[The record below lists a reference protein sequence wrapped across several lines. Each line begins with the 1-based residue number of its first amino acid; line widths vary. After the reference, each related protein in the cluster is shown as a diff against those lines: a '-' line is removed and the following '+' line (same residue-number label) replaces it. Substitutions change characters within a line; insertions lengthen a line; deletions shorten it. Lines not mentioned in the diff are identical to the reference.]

1 MADKLHSKNAMLF
14 VLITVMINSIGF
26 GIMIPVLPDLLK
38 LLTSL
43 PNNQAV
49 IGGMWLTF
57 VFAFFQFICMPIV
70 GGLSD
75 RFGRRPVMLL
85 SLFGLAIDYFIMGF
99 APTVAFLFIGRIIA
113 GAFGATFT
121 TANAYIADISP
132 PETRAQNFGL
142 VGATFGIGF
151 MLGPVIGGLIGS
163 EFGPRAPFIA
173 AGIIS
178 LLNVVYGLIF
188 LPETL
193 AIEKRRPFSWKRS
206 NPFGSIKSLGR
217 IKGVKSLIFI
227 LFLLGTAHTVYPTTY
242 TFSTQEGLGWT
253 SGDVGLSLGAF
264 GIASMIVQGGLIRI
278 IIPKIGLFWAGMIG
292 IISAI
297 IAYTMMGSADKG
309 WIIYAAGPFAA
320 FAGLYGPSLTNM
332 MSSRI
337 SESEQGELQGAIG
350 AAQGL
355 AMMIGPFM
363 MAGMFYYFGD
373 NDNKGI
379 KALATFP
386 ENISKLGQHLGE
398 IVPHTFSIIKHL
410 LKIHK
415 NPDLIASFS
424 VPYIPGAPF
433 LTAAFLAFIAFGTY
447 IMVTNKA
454 DREARYEANTAM
466 NSEAAE

>member
-1 MADKLHSKNAMLF
+1 MTGDTVNKPHSKNAMLF

-38 LLTSL
+38 LLTNL
-43 PNNQAV
+43 PNNEAV
-49 IGGMWLTF
+49 IYGMWLTF
-57 VFAFFQFICMPIV
+57 VFALFQFICMPIV

-75 RFGRRPVMLL
+75 RYGRRPIMLL

-99 APTVAFLFIGRIIA
+99 APTVAFLFLGRIVA
-113 GAFGATFT
+113 GAFGATFS

-142 VGATFGIGF
+142 VGASFGIGF
-151 MLGPVIGGLIGS
+151 MLGPVVGGLIGN

-178 LLNVVYGLIF
+178 LLNVIYGLIF

-193 AIEKRRPFSWKRS
+193 AEDKRRPFSWKRS

-217 IKGVKSLIFI
+217 VKGVRGLIFI
-227 LFLLGTAHTVYPTTY
+227 LFLLATAHTVYPTTY

-264 GIASMIVQGGLIRI
+264 GIASMIVQGGLIRV
-278 IIPKIGLFWAGMIG
+278 IIPKVGLFWAGTIG

-309 WIIYAAGPFAA
+309 WVIYAAGPFAA

-332 MSSRI
+332 MSSRV

-355 AMMIGPFM
+355 ALMIGPFL
-363 MAGMFYYFGD
+363 MAGMFWRYGD
-373 NDNKGI
+373 TKLKTSSGLI
-379 KALATFP
+379 SFP
-386 ENISKLGQHLGE
+386 ENI
-398 IVPHTFSIIKHL
+398 IKMTENL
-410 LKIHK
+410 FGGIL
-415 NPDLIASFS
+415 
-424 VPYIPGAPF
+424 PYIPGAPF
-433 LTAAFLAFIAFGTY
+433 LMASLLAIIAFATFLL
-447 IMVTNKA
+447 VTTKA
-454 DREARYEANTAM
+454 DRQARYEPNPE
-466 NSEAAE
+466 SAE

>member
-1 MADKLHSKNAMLF
+1 MNGKAVNNKNAMLF

-38 LLTSL
+38 LLTNL
-43 PNNQAV
+43 PNNEAV
-49 IGGMWLTF
+49 IYGMWLTF
-57 VFAFFQFICMPIV
+57 VFALFQFICMPIV

-75 RFGRRPVMLL
+75 RFGRRPIMLL

-99 APTVAFLFIGRIIA
+99 APTVAFLFLGRIVA
-113 GAFGATFT
+113 GAFGATFS

-142 VGATFGIGF
+142 VGASFGIGF
-151 MLGPVIGGLIGS
+151 MLGPVVGGLIGN

-178 LLNVVYGLIF
+178 LLNVIYGFIF

-193 AIEKRRPFSWKRS
+193 AEDKRRPFDWKRS
-206 NPFGSIKSLGR
+206 NPLGSLLSLGR
-217 IKGVKSLIFI
+217 IKGVKSLIFV
-227 LFLLGTAHTVYPTTY
+227 LFLLAAAHTVYPTTY

-253 SGDVGLSLGAF
+253 SGDVGISLGAF

-278 IIPKIGLFWAGMIG
+278 IIPKVGLFWAGMIG
-292 IISAI
+292 IISTI

-309 WIIYAAGPFAA
+309 WVIYAAGPFAA

-332 MSSRI
+332 MSSRV

-355 AMMIGPFM
+355 ALMIGPFL
-363 MAGMFYYFGD
+363 MAGMFWRYGD
-373 NDNKGI
+373 TDLKTSSSLI
-379 KALATFP
+379 SFP
-386 ENISKLGQHLGE
+386 ENIVQMTENLFGE
-398 IVPHTFSIIKHL
+398 TM
-410 LKIHK
+410 
-415 NPDLIASFS
+415 
-424 VPYIPGAPF
+424 PYIPGAPF
-433 LTAAFLAFIAFGTY
+433 LMASLLAIIAFATFV
-447 IMVTNKA
+447 IVTTKA
-454 DREARYEANTAM
+454 DREARYSPETKPD
-466 NSEAAE
+466 SSSAE

>member
-1 MADKLHSKNAMLF
+1 MTGQSIKNPHSKNAMLF

-38 LLTSL
+38 LLTDL
-43 PNNQAV
+43 PNNEAV
-49 IGGMWLTF
+49 IYGMWLTF
-57 VFAFFQFICMPIV
+57 VFALFQFICMPIV

-75 RFGRRPVMLL
+75 RYGRRPIMLL

-99 APTVAFLFIGRIIA
+99 APTVTFLFLGRIVA
-113 GAFGATFT
+113 GAFGATFS

-142 VGATFGIGF
+142 VGASFGIGF
-151 MLGPVIGGLIGS
+151 MLGPVVGGLIGN

-178 LLNVVYGLIF
+178 LLNVIYGLIF

-193 AIEKRRPFSWKRS
+193 AEDKRRPFSWKRS
-206 NPFGSIKSLGR
+206 NPLGSIQSLGR
-217 IKGVKSLIFI
+217 IKGVKGLIFI
-227 LFLLGTAHTVYPTTY
+227 LFLLATAHTVYPTTY

-278 IIPKIGLFWAGMIG
+278 IIPKVGLFWAGTIG
-292 IISAI
+292 IISTI

-332 MSSRI
+332 MSSRV

-355 AMMIGPFM
+355 AMMIGPFL
-363 MAGMFYYFGD
+363 MAGMFWRYGD
-373 NDNKGI
+373 TDLKTSSGLI
-379 KALATFP
+379 SFP
-386 ENISKLGQHLGE
+386 ENIVKMTENIFGG
-398 IVPHTFSIIKHL
+398 
-410 LKIHK
+410 
-415 NPDLIASFS
+415 AM
-424 VPYIPGAPF
+424 PYIPGAPF
-433 LTAAFLAFIAFGTY
+433 LMASLLAIISFATF
-447 IMVTNKA
+447 IMVTTKA
-454 DREARYEANTAM
+454 DREARYTPNEEPAL
-466 NSEAAE
+466 SEQSQAEIENVQAE

>member
-1 MADKLHSKNAMLF
+1 MAENPNSKNAMLF

-38 LLTSL
+38 LLTNL
-43 PNNQAV
+43 PNNEAV
-49 IGGMWLTF
+49 IWGMWLTF
-57 VFAFFQFICMPIV
+57 VFAFFQFVCMPIV

-75 RFGRRPVMLL
+75 RFGRRPIMLL

-99 APTVAFLFIGRIIA
+99 APTVTFLFLGRIIA
-113 GAFGATFT
+113 GAFGATFS

-142 VGATFGIGF
+142 VGAAFGVGF
-151 MLGPVIGGLIGS
+151 MLGPVIGGILG
-163 EFGPRAPFIA
+163 EYGPRVPFIA

-178 LLNVVYGLIF
+178 LLNVVYGLLF

-193 AIEKRRPFSWKRS
+193 PEDKRRPFSWRRS
-206 NPFGSIKSLGR
+206 NPLGSIKALGR
-217 IKGVKSLIFI
+217 IRGVRPLIFI
-227 LFLLGTAHTVYPTTY
+227 LFLLGMAHTVYPTTY

-264 GIASMIVQGGLIRI
+264 GIASMIVQGGLIRV
-278 IIPKIGLFWAGMIG
+278 IIPKVGLFWAATIG

-320 FAGLYGPSLTNM
+320 FAGLYGPALNNM

-337 SESEQGELQGAIG
+337 SASEQGELQGAIG

-355 AMMIGPFM
+355 ALMIGPFL

-373 NDNKGI
+373 TDHKTGSG
-379 KALATFP
+379 LETFP
-386 ENISKLGQHLGE
+386 ANIWRMAQHVVSDSP
-398 IVPHTFSIIKHL
+398 I
-410 LKIHK
+410 
-415 NPDLIASFS
+415 
-424 VPYIPGAPF
+424 PYIPGAPF
-433 LTAAFLAFIAFGTY
+433 LMATALVLISFAIFVFAT
-447 IMVTNKA
+447 TKA
-454 DREARYEANTAM
+454 DRQARYRPDESANPEPAK
-466 NSEAAE
+466 